1 MHRVGAGGKLF
12 LPQFVVYKNV
22 YQNNKLN
29 WRNQM
34 KFNKWTLGLAAVG
47 LVSWNSAAVAQDTAA
62 PATVLTSLSST
73 TLSGYVD
80 TSAQWNLG
88 TGNANTPFYTF
99 GGPSKADG
107 FNLNV
112 VQLSLDKPLDESE
125 WAAGYHVDLWLGPDA
140 NTLGTASINSFGG
153 GDFAIRQAYISLRTP
168 VGNGLDWKIGV
179 FDTVIGYESLASV
192 NNPNYTHSYGF
203 TIEPTTHTG
212 ILGTYKVSDAVSIS
226 AGIANTVGPTINEK
240 AHGPNFSGSTV
251 AESSKTYMGA
261 VALTAPTSWGWIG
274 GSTFSFGV
282 VNGFNDGAA
291 EFGGANQANVYAGLT
306 MNTPVTALKLGAS
319 MDFVQVHDA
328 KNVFANPNQDDID
341 FTGDGTIWDGALYA
355 TFQATEKLSF
365 SARGE
370 FLDDSADLVVD
381 TSEFGKARA
390 KIWSGTATA
399 QYDLWKNVI
408 TRAEFRWDHGD
419 NGKYFG
425 GQFAGEPDRRN
436 AFLLAAQVI
445 YKF

>member
-1 MHRVGAGGKLF
+1 
-12 LPQFVVYKNV
+12 
-22 YQNNKLN
+22 
-29 WRNQM
+29 M

-47 LVSWNSAAVAQDTAA
+47 LVSWNSAALADDAA
-62 PATVLTSLSST
+62 PSTVLTSLSST
-73 TLSGYVD
+73 TISGYVD

-88 TGNANTPFYTF
+88 TGNANNPGYTF
-99 GGPSKADG
+99 GGAGKADG

-140 NTLGTASINSFGG
+140 NALGTASIGSSGTS
-153 GDFAIRQAYISLRTP
+153 DFAIRQAYVSLRTP

-212 ILGTYKVSDAVSIS
+212 LLGSYKINDMVNIS
-226 AGIANTVGPTINEK
+226 AGIANTASPTINER
-240 AHGPNFSGSTV
+240 AHGGVNLTGNNA
-251 AESSKTYMGA
+251 AESYKTYMAA
-261 VALTAPTSWGWIG
+261 VALSAPTDWGWAG
-274 GSTFSFGV
+274 GSTLSFGV
-282 VNGFNDGAA
+282 VNGFSDFAA

-319 MDFVQVHDA
+319 LDFVQVHDA
-328 KNVFANPNQDDID
+328 VRVFTSPAQGFDGD
-341 FTGDGTIWDGALYA
+341 FQGDGTIWDGALYA
-355 TFQATEKLSF
+355 TFQATEKLSI

-370 FLDDSADLVVD
+370 FLDDSADAVYD
-381 TSEFGKARA
+381 ASDFGKARA
-390 KIWSGTATA
+390 KVWAGTATV

-408 TRAEFRWDHGD
+408 TRFEARWDHGD

-425 GQFAGEPDRRN
+425 GTGAPDRRN
-436 AFLLAAQVI
+436 AYLLAAQVI

>member
-1 MHRVGAGGKLF
+1 
-12 LPQFVVYKNV
+12 
-22 YQNNKLN
+22 
-29 WRNQM
+29 M

-47 LVSWNSAAVAQDTAA
+47 LVSWNSAALADDTAAA

-88 TGNANTPFYTF
+88 TGNANVPNYSF

-140 NTLGTASINSFGG
+140 NALGTASIGSSGTS
-153 GDFAIRQAYISLRTP
+153 DFAIRQAYVSLRTP

-203 TIEPTTHTG
+203 TVEPTTHTG
-212 ILGTYKVSDAVSIS
+212 VLGTYKVNDMINVS
-226 AGIANTVGPTINEK
+226 AGIANTMGPVINER
-240 AHGPNFSGSTV
+240 AHQPNLTGTAT
-251 AESSKTYMGA
+251 AESYKTYMAA
-261 VALTAPTSWGWIG
+261 VALSAPTDWGWAG
-274 GSTFSFGV
+274 GSTLSFGF
-282 VNGFNDGAA
+282 VNGFNDRAA
-291 EFGGANQANVYAGLT
+291 EFGGADQANVYAGLT
-306 MNTPVTALKLGAS
+306 MNTPITALKLGAS
-319 MDFVQVHDA
+319 LDFVQVHDA
-328 KNVFANPNQDDID
+328 KAQFFNQGGEGAD

-370 FLDDSADLVVD
+370 FLDDSDDFIVDASDL
-381 TSEFGKARA
+381 GKTRA

-408 TRAEFRWDHGD
+408 TRVEARWDHGD

-425 GQFAGEPDRRN
+425 GNFAPDRRN

>member
-1 MHRVGAGGKLF
+1 
-12 LPQFVVYKNV
+12 
-22 YQNNKLN
+22 
-29 WRNQM
+29 M

-47 LVSWNSAAVAQDTAA
+47 LVSWNSAAVADDAAAA
-62 PATVLTSLSST
+62 PATVLTGLSST

-88 TGNANTPFYTF
+88 TGNANVPFYSF

-140 NTLGTASINSFGG
+140 NGLGTASINSSGSS
-153 GDFAIRQAYISLRTP
+153 DFAIRQAYISLRTP

-179 FDTVIGYESLASV
+179 FDTVVGYESLSSP

-212 ILGTYKVSDAVSIS
+212 ILGTYKVNDMVNIS

-240 AHGPNFSGSTV
+240 GHGPNFSGSTV

-261 VALTAPTSWGWIG
+261 VALSAPTSWGWVG
-274 GSTFSFGV
+274 GSTLSFGV
-282 VNGFNDGAA
+282 VNGFNDASA

-306 MNTPVTALKLGAS
+306 MNTPISALKLGAAL
-319 MDFVQVHDA
+319 DFVQVHA
-328 KNVFANPNQDDID
+328 AARVFPGQGGDPE
-341 FTGDGTIWDGALYA
+341 FGGDGTIWDGALYA
-355 TFQATEKLSF
+355 SFQATEKLSL
-365 SARGE
+365 SVRGE
-370 FLDDSADLVVD
+370 LLDDAADVIVD
-381 TSEFGKARA
+381 SSDLGMHRA

-408 TRAEFRWDHGD
+408 TRVEFRWDHGD
-419 NGKYFG
+419 NGKFFG
-425 GQFAGEPDRRN
+425 GNSNSSSFSGPDRRN
-436 AFLLAAQVI
+436 AYLLAAQVI

>member
-1 MHRVGAGGKLF
+1 
-12 LPQFVVYKNV
+12 
-22 YQNNKLN
+22 
-29 WRNQM
+29 
-34 KFNKWTLGLAAVG
+34 
-47 LVSWNSAAVAQDTAA
+47 AAVAQDTAA

-88 TGNANTPFYTF
+88 TGNAFTPNYSF
-99 GGPSKADG
+99 GGASKADG

-125 WAAGYHVDLWLGPDA
+125 WSAGYHVDLWLGPDA
-140 NTLGTASINSFGG
+140 NALGTTSINANGG
-153 GDFAIRQAYISLRTP
+153 SSDFAIRQAYVSLRTP

-203 TIEPTTHTG
+203 TVEPTTHTG
-212 ILGTYKVSDAVSIS
+212 ILGTYKINDMVNIS
-226 AGIANTVGPTINEK
+226 AGIANTASPTINER
-240 AHGPNFSGSTV
+240 AHGGLNLTGNNA
-251 AESSKTYMGA
+251 AESYKTYMAA
-261 VALTAPTSWGWIG
+261 VALSAPTDWGWAG
-274 GSTFSFGV
+274 GSTLSFGV
-282 VNGFNDGAA
+282 VNGFSDFAA
-291 EFGGANQANVYAGLT
+291 EGGGANQANVYAGLT

-319 MDFVQVHDA
+319 LDFVQVHDA
-328 KNVFANPNQDDID
+328 AKVFANPNQDDID

-381 TSEFGKARA
+381 T
-390 KIWSGTATA
+390 
-399 QYDLWKNVI
+399 
-408 TRAEFRWDHGD
+408 
-419 NGKYFG
+419 
-425 GQFAGEPDRRN
+425 
-436 AFLLAAQVI
+436 
-445 YKF
+445 

>member
-1 MHRVGAGGKLF
+1 
-12 LPQFVVYKNV
+12 
-22 YQNNKLN
+22 
-29 WRNQM
+29 M

-47 LVSWNSAAVAQDTAA
+47 LVSLNSAALADDTAAA

-80 TSAQWNLG
+80 TSAQWNPG
-88 TGNANTPFYTF
+88 TGNANVPFYTF

-125 WAAGYHVDLWLGPDA
+125 WSAGYHVDLWLGPDA
-140 NTLGTASINSFGG
+140 NALGTASIGSSGSS
-153 GDFAIRQAYISLRTP
+153 DFAIRQAYVSLRTP

-203 TIEPTTHTG
+203 TVEPTTHTG
-212 ILGTYKVSDAVSIS
+212 ILATYKINDMVNIS
-226 AGIANTVGPTINEK
+226 AGIANTMGPSINER
-240 AHGPNFSGSTV
+240 AHGPNLTPGTSGTGITTAT
-251 AESSKTYMGA
+251 AESYKTYMAA
-261 VALTAPTSWGWIG
+261 VALSAPSDWGWAG
-274 GSTFSFGV
+274 GSTLSFGV
-282 VNGFNDGAA
+282 VNGFNDFAA
-291 EFGGANQANVYAGLT
+291 EGGGADQANVYAGLT
-306 MNTPVTALKLGAS
+306 MNTPMTALKLGAS
-319 MDFVQVHDA
+319 LDFVQVHDA
-328 KNVFANPNQDDID
+328 VRVFNAQGGEGD

-370 FLDDSADLVVD
+370 LLDDSNDSIVD
-381 TSEFGKARA
+381 ASDIGKARA
-390 KIWSGTATA
+390 KIWSGTATV

-408 TRAEFRWDHGD
+408 TRFEARWDHGD
-419 NGKYFG
+419 NGKFFG
-425 GQFAGEPDRRN
+425 GNFAPDRRN